1 RITQQNF
8 DAFDRLFDKIDPKSK
23 RIRYGYDANGNRTT
37 VTDPD
42 SIVTQ
47 YSYDELNRV
56 SEVVNQ
62 EGVTE
67 YKYDRSSLK
76 TRVNYPNGSSTQ
88 QSYDQ
93 AGRVLSID
101 NNQGLV
107 TISSFEYQYD
117 DNGNRTQQIE
127 TNGATAE
134 TITYTFDDNDRLTT
148 AAYATVTTEYDY
160 DAAYN
165 RTGEQT
171 TDNANSTITVDKT
184 YQYNNRNQITQA
196 TDNLN
201 ASHSAS
207 YAFDNNGNRIS
218 RTEGALVS
226 TFIYDARDQIKEITS
241 GGSSIGQ
248 FLYDYQ
254 GLRIRKQ
261 TQTET
266 LRYVY
271 DDQSVLI
278 QTDDSGTTLSKYDY
292 GPDRLLSLN
301 NTTEGSQFYLFDA
314 LGSAVNLTK
323 PDTSI
328 QTRIQYDAWGNVRNQ
343 VGSSANSFGF
353 TGHEMDEE
361 SGLIYMK
368 ARFYDPVLGMFL
380 NEDSF

>member
-1 RITQQNF
+1 
-8 DAFDRLFDKIDPKSK
+8 
-23 RIRYGYDANGNRTT
+23 

-42 SIVTQ
+42 SIVTK

-56 SEVVNQ
+56 SEVLNQ

-76 TRVNYPNGSSTQ
+76 TRVNYPNGSSTT

-93 AGRVLSID
+93 AGRALTID

-117 DNGNRTQQIE
+117 DNGNRTQQLE

-134 TITYTFDDNDRLTT
+134 TISYTFDNNDRLTA
-148 AAYATVTTEYDY
+148 AAYAAVTTEYDY

-165 RTGEQT
+165 RIGEQT
-171 TDNANSTITVDKT
+171 TDNASSTITVDKT

-196 TDNLN
+196 TDNLD

-226 TFIYDARDQIKEITS
+226 TFIYDARDQLKEITS
-241 GGSSIGQ
+241 SGSSIGQ

-261 TQTET
+261 TNSET

-314 LGSAVNLTK
+314 
-323 PDTSI
+323 
-328 QTRIQYDAWGNVRNQ
+328 
-343 VGSSANSFGF
+343 
-353 TGHEMDEE
+353 
-361 SGLIYMK
+361 
-368 ARFYDPVLGMFL
+368 
-380 NEDSF
+380 